1 MLTFTK
7 TWQILR
13 CFSFETQD
21 NTHIIDKNCQS
32 NTLAAFLCKPLWS
45 TCTVCKYM
53 VVYRPARGGFGLELM
68 VKRSKVRDLM
78 CLFLRIIIHWVCCDF
93 WFALCVF
100 WVFFHWE
107 LVGSGEVFQC
117 LYVYSGWHTQD
128 RLHAVQSLTF
138 QAAVLS
144 PFVFVRFQTLKTRFA
159 SIIPHKEH
167 LVGFHPW
174 IRLFWIIHE
183 TTSWIFNDSKSR
195 RGGLLKSFSK
205 F

>member
-93 WFALCVF
+93 WFALCF
-100 WVFFHWE
+100 LSFFPLRACWVWRS
-107 LVGSGEVFQC
+107 V
-117 LYVYSGWHTQD
+117 
-128 RLHAVQSLTF
+128 
-138 QAAVLS
+138 
-144 PFVFVRFQTLKTRFA
+144 PVFVCLLRMTHTGPAARC
-159 SIIPHKEH
+159 S
-167 LVGFHPW
+167 V
-174 IRLFWIIHE
+174 
-183 TTSWIFNDSKSR
+183 FNLPGSR
-195 RGGLLKSFSK
+195 TFPFCFCTVSNT
-205 F
+205 